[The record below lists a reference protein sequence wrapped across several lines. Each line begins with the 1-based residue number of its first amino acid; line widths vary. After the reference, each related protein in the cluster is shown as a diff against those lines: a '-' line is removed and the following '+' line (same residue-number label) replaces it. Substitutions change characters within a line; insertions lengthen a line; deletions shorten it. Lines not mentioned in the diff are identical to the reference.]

1 MVWRCTVPSAFAVC
15 EACFLDDA
23 QGQAQLTRR
32 MAVRPASLA
41 SKAHRRLTAALDR
54 RHVKFNRVQRT
65 VTVLDPKKAKSDL
78 EKDQEAR
85 IRSRCSPR
93 KDPATSVP
101 IRAPVMTSRS
111 LHMALTVLLAFVH
124 DDGVC
129 DVPPLLFVDD
139 LCP

>member
-1 MVWRCTVPSAFAVC
+1 MWLRRLCT
-15 EACFLDDA
+15 

-85 IRSRCSPR
+85 IRSRYGPHKALLMR
-93 KDPATSVP
+93 LGLFKT
-101 IRAPVMTSRS
+101 S
-111 LHMALTVLLAFVH
+111 LHMLS
-124 DDGVC
+124 
-129 DVPPLLFVDD
+129 
-139 LCP
+139 